1 MKIISKYKDFYDYLR
16 GIYGEDEKLVLDRRN
31 TNQAPYIQTG
41 VNSVYICNVEFQV
54 FEEKGQIYVDE
65 ELLDIGFEIREEAE
79 GKFFFR
85 PADKGNRD
93 NNRWTSAT
101 VRSIRFLKPD
111 KSPNEKEN
119 CPILL
124 QGYSPGEYYKFPRL
138 DLLKIN
144 KLISPHDIWILLSSW
159 LSYKI
164 PEMPVPIGDDK
175 IRIQSHGFDLKTSFR
190 KMKR

>member
-1 MKIISKYKDFYDYLR
+1 MRRKIVLFCYK
-16 GIYGEDEKLVLDRRN
+16 
-31 TNQAPYIQTG
+31 
-41 VNSVYICNVEFQV
+41 
-54 FEEKGQIYVDE
+54 
-65 ELLDIGFEIREEAE
+65 
-79 GKFFFR
+79 
-85 PADKGNRD
+85 
-93 NNRWTSAT
+93 
-101 VRSIRFLKPD
+101 
-111 KSPNEKEN
+111 
-119 CPILL
+119 LL

-190 KMKR
+190 KTKR